1 LAIVECIHPS
11 RNSFTVWLPDA
22 LVLLQAHAAAVM
34 QEHPSKSPVDMAA
47 AAMQH
52 LAANCWDL
60 NADTAAAAAAVFAAV
75 AAVFAAVAAAVV
87 NLLPTPTVAPAA
99 AAAAALAA
107 GKALFQ
113 TRPPL
118 PQLLLPIIALR
129 LPPVQLHL
137 PWSPSTAGCGCS
149 CSVSG
154 NTRFTSNYRKQLH
167 LLMNHNWL
175 AALQDALL

>member
-60 NADTAAAAAAVFAAV
+60 NADTAAAAAA
-75 AAVFAAVAAAVV
+75 AVFAAVAAAVV
-87 NLLPTPTVAPAA
+87 NLLPTLTVAPAAA

-107 GKALFQ
+107 GKALFH